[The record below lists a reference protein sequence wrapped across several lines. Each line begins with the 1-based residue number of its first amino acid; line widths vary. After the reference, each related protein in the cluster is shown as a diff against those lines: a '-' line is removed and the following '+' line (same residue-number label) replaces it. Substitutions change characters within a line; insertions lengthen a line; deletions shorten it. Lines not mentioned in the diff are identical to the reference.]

1 MKNYKLAVLAVSDR
15 CSYYIIIMLYMFY
28 LNKAAQDN
36 DLRSK

>member
-1 MKNYKLAVLAVSDR
+1 MKNHKLLVLAVSDR
-15 CSYYIIIMLYMFY
+15 CSCYIIITLYMFY